1 MTRWLTHDEQ
11 VHWRSW
17 LTAITLVPD
26 QLGRELQSK
35 FGITLADY
43 DILVRLSESPDRCLR
58 MSDLARKTLVSRSRL
73 THQIDRMERAGLVT
87 RRVCDED
94 ARGLLAVMTDA
105 GWELLRTAA
114 PEHVESVRR
123 LLLDVLTPEE
133 FAALGSASAKL
144 VEALGATVEMPQA

>member
-11 VHWRSW
+11 VLWRSW

-26 QLGRELQSK
+26 ALGRELQTK

-43 DILVRLSESPDRCLR
+43 DILVRLSESPERCLR

-94 ARGLLAVMTDA
+94 ARGLLAVMTDT
-105 GWELLRTAA
+105 GWELLQRAA
-114 PEHVESVRR
+114 PDHVESVRQH
-123 LLLDVLTPEE
+123 LLDVLTPEE
-133 FAALGSASAKL
+133 FEALGRASAKL
-144 VEALGATVEMPQA
+144 VAAMGATVEMPQA

>member
-26 QLGRELQSK
+26 QLGRELQSR

-105 GWELLRTAA
+105 GWDLLRTAA

-133 FAALGSASAKL
+133 FAALGHASAKL